1 MRIIAGSAR
10 GRKLAALGDRDI
22 RPTLDR
28 VKESFFN
35 QVGPYLDGLNF
46 LDLFAGSGSMGL
58 EALSRGAERVV
69 FVEQNSEARRLI
81 LDNLKRCGFVNEDAE
96 GSGNRWRLVAGDA
109 LSVLDILSKGPDRFD
124 LLYVD
129 PPFSKGLYG
138 PCLTKIAHSGIL
150 NEGAF
155 VVTESHR
162 KEELL
167 GNYDTLSLFKERRL
181 GDTRLSF
188 FSLSS

>member
-10 GRKLAALGDRDI
+10 GRKLAALGGRDI

-58 EALSRGAERVV
+58 EALSRGADRVV
-69 FVEQNSEARRLI
+69 FVEQNSDARRLI
-81 LDNLKRCGFVNEDAE
+81 MDNLKRCSFASVDE
-96 GSGNRWRLVAGDA
+96 GDLENRWRLVAGDA
-109 LSVLDILSKGPDRFD
+109 LSVLDILAKGPDRFD
-124 LLYVD
+124 LIYVD

-138 PCLTKIAHSGIL
+138 PCLTKIAHSGL
-150 NEGAF
+150 LKEDAF

-162 KEELL
+162 KEELQ

-181 GDTRLSF
+181 GDTCLSF